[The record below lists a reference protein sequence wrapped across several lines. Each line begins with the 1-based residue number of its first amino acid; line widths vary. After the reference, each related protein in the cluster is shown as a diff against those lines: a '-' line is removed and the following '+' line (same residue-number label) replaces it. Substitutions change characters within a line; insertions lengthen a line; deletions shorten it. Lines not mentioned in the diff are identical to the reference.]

1 MEVLW
6 TAAAMRELDRRAI
19 EEARVPSLALMESA
33 GAAAA
38 RVLRERFPEARRVAV
53 ACGPGNNGGDGFVV
67 ARRLHGDGLEV
78 RLLLAPGADPGRGDA
93 ATMLAAARGV
103 GVGEEGDAAELGR
116 ADVVV
121 DALLGTG
128 SRGAPEG
135 ELAALVRR
143 VNEVAAPVLALDGP
157 SGVDGTN
164 GEVAGDAVRAA
175 VTVCFGG
182 RKLGT
187 AIEPGRSQAGSVVTV
202 DIGLPAALAGE
213 PEALRVHAGDLDAL
227 PPRTPTGSKY
237 DAGSVLV
244 VGGSPGLV
252 GAPSLAAQ
260 AALHAGAGVVW
271 ACVPREGQAAVA
283 QHAAELM
290 VHGNIDDH
298 ARVLEMAGRA
308 DVVVLGPGLGRDDA
322 AKRLVDALVEGVET
336 TLLCDADALFALAG
350 RLERLQ
356 DRPAPTALT
365 PHAGELGR
373 LLGRPTPEV
382 AAHRLA
388 AVREAA
394 DRAGCAVLLKGPDTL
409 VAAPGE
415 PLRLVETAVPALA
428 TAGAGDVLSGVSA
441 AVLARGVP
449 PAVGLALA
457 AAAHGAAARVAATA
471 GGTILASDL
480 FRPVGRLLA
489 ATR

>member
-6 TAAAMRELDRRAI
+6 TAAATRELDRRAI

-67 ARRLHGDGLEV
+67 ARRLHADGLEV
-78 RLLLAPGADPGRGDA
+78 RLLLAHGADPGRGDA

-103 GVGEEGDAAELGR
+103 GVGEGEAAELDR

-135 ELAALVRR
+135 DLAALVRR

-157 SGVDGTN
+157 SGADGTT
-164 GEVAGDAVRAA
+164 GEVAGDAVRAE

-187 AIEPGRSQAGSVVTV
+187 AIEPGRSHAGTVVTV
-202 DIGLPAALAGE
+202 DIGLPAALAAA
-213 PEALRVHAGDLDAL
+213 PVALRVDAGDLDAL

-290 VHGNIDDH
+290 VHGDIDDH

-322 AKRLVDALVEGVET
+322 AKRLVEALVEGVET

-356 DRPAPTALT
+356 DRPAPSALT

-373 LLGRPTPEV
+373 LLGRSTPEV
-382 AAHRLA
+382 SAHRLA

-394 DRAGCAVLLKGPDTL
+394 ERAGCAVLLKGPDTL

-449 PAVGLALA
+449 PAEGLALA

>member
-19 EEARVPSLALMESA
+19 DEARIPSVALMESA

-38 RVLRERFPEARRVAV
+38 RVLRERFPAARRVAV

-67 ARRLHGDGLEV
+67 ARRLRGEGLDV
-78 RLLLAPGADPGRGDA
+78 VLVLAPGVDPGRGDA
-93 ATMLAAARGV
+93 ATMLEAARGL
-103 GVGEEGDAAELGR
+103 GVEEADAAQLGR

-143 VNEVAAPVLALDGP
+143 LNEAGAPVLALDGP
-157 SGVDGTN
+157 TGVDGTS
-164 GEVAGDAVRAA
+164 GEVAGDAVEAA

-187 AIEPGRSQAGSVVTV
+187 AVEPGRSHAGTVVTV
-202 DIGLPAALAGE
+202 DIGLPGGLAGA
-213 PEALRVHAGDLDAL
+213 PEALRIDAGDLEAL
-227 PPRTPTGSKY
+227 PPRSATGSKY
-237 DAGSVLV
+237 DAGAVLV
-244 VGGSPGLV
+244 VGGSPGLS
-252 GAPSLAAQ
+252 GAPALASQ

-271 ACVPREGQAAVA
+271 ACVPPQDRAAVS
-283 QHAAELM
+283 QHAAEIM
-290 VHGNIDDH
+290 VHGDVGDH
-298 ARVLEMAGRA
+298 ARVLELASRA
-308 DVVVLGPGLGRDDA
+308 DVVVLGPGLGRDDGA
-322 AKRLVDALVEGVET
+322 RELVDALVDGVRT
-336 TLLCDADALFALAG
+336 PLLCDADALFALAG
-350 RLERLQ
+350 RLGRLR

-365 PHAGELGR
+365 PHAGELAR
-373 LLGRPTPEV
+373 LLGRPSAEV
-382 AAHRLA
+382 SAHRLA
-388 AVREAA
+388 SVREAA
-394 DRAGCAVLLKGPDTL
+394 EEARCAVLLKGPDTL

-415 PLRLVETAVPALA
+415 PLRVVETAVPALA

-441 AVLARGVP
+441 AVLARGVAP
-449 PAVGLALA
+449 PEALALA
-457 AAAHGAAARVAATA
+457 AAAHGAAARIAAAA
-471 GGTILASDL
+471 GGTIVASDL

-489 ATR
+489 SAR

>member
-38 RVLRERFPEARRVAV
+38 RVLLERFPEARRVAV

-93 ATMLAAARGV
+93 AAMLAAARGV
-103 GVGEEGDAAELGR
+103 GVGEGDPPELGR

-135 ELAALVRR
+135 DLAALVRR

-157 SGVDGTN
+157 SGVDGTS
-164 GEVAGDAVRAA
+164 GEVVGDAVQAA

-187 AIEPGRSQAGSVVTV
+187 AIEPGRSHAGTVVTV
-202 DIGLPAALAGE
+202 DIGLPAVLAGA
-213 PEALRVHAGDLDAL
+213 PEALRVDAGDLDAL
-227 PPRTPTGSKY
+227 PSRSPTGSKY
-237 DAGSVLV
+237 DAGAVLV

-271 ACVPREGQAAVA
+271 ACVPREGQSAVA

-290 VHGNIDDH
+290 VHGNIDDP

-322 AKRLVDALVEGVET
+322 ARRLVDALVDGVEA

-350 RLERLQ
+350 RLERLRG
-356 DRPAPTALT
+356 RPAPTALT
-365 PHAGELGR
+365 PHAGELAR

-382 AAHRLA
+382 SAHRLT

-394 DRAGCAVLLKGPDTL
+394 EKARCAVLLKGPDTL

-449 PAVGLALA
+449 PAEGLALA